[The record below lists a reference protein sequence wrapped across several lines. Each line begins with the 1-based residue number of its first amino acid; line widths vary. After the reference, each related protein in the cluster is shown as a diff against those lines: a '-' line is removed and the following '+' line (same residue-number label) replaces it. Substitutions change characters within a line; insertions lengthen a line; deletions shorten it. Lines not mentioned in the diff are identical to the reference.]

1 LVNSGARNAK
11 SGNAQGQQRKAR
23 AVLCMLKTN
32 IHDHTVFRIRLDE
45 LRTLVET
52 LGMEVVGEFV
62 QTEPRPFPRFFMG
75 KGKVEE
81 IGGFVKGHDVDVVV
95 MYNIINSSQKLNLIR
110 AFHCD
115 VVDRY
120 EVILEIFDKNASDNV
135 SRLQIEAARLQK
147 LTPYFKLATAERFR
161 HDRPFFLSMG
171 EYAYH
176 SQLRELTSRQAKL
189 RGQIEALKKEKRQQI
204 RKRRSLG
211 FPLICIAGYYNAGKT
226 SLFNALTGD
235 SKLVTPLPFTTL
247 SSKYQRRY
255 VDAETTLLFI
265 DSIGF
270 VIDLDPRLIQSFE
283 LNLEDMRSA
292 DLVLLVLEIN
302 DPVVKLRIK
311 LLEGIRL
318 LNDIGIPREKII
330 IVLNKIDLAPK
341 LAGTISETL
350 EIERLEIPWTIVSA
364 KDRTNLDGLIGLITG
379 RLRQLREPQ
388 KIEEKATVVE
398 SS

>member
-1 LVNSGARNAK
+1 
-11 SGNAQGQQRKAR
+11 
-23 AVLCMLKTN
+23 MLKTN

-45 LRTLVET
+45 LRILVET

-62 QTEPRPFPRFFMG
+62 QIEPRPFPRFFIG

-95 MYNIINSSQKLNLIR
+95 MYNIIKSSQKLNLIR

-135 SRLQIEAARLQK
+135 SRLQIEAARLEK

-176 SQLRELTSRQAKL
+176 SQLRELTSRKAKL
-189 RGQIEALKKEKRQQI
+189 REQIEALKMEKRQQI

-211 FPLICIAGYYNAGKT
+211 FPLVCIAGYYNAGKT
-226 SLFNALTGD
+226 RLFNALTGD

-265 DSIGF
+265 DTIGF

-292 DLVLLVLEIN
+292 DLVLLVLEID
-302 DPVVKLRIK
+302 DPVMKLRIK

-330 IVLNKIDLAPK
+330 IVFNKIDLAPK
-341 LAGTISETL
+341 LAGTIGETL
-350 EIERLEIPWTIVSA
+350 EMEHLEIPWTIVSA
-364 KDRTNLDGLIGLITG
+364 KDRTNLDGLIGLIIG
-379 RLRQLREPQ
+379 RLRQLRESP
-388 KIEEKATVVE
+388 KIEEKAAIVE